1 MPIYE
6 YHCHKCGGVFEAW
19 QKFGDPAPSKCELCG
34 APGRNLAKLISGA
47 QVVFKGSGFYLTD
60 NKSAKNSN
68 LKSSPEESKPDSKTD
83 SKPESKTEK
92 KPDSPAE
99 KKPG

>member
-19 QKFGDPAPSKCELCG
+19 QSFGDPAPAKCELCG
-34 APGRNLAKLISGA
+34 AATRHLAKLISAA

-60 NKSAKNSN
+60 NSKAKNSN
-68 LKSSPEESKPDSKTD
+68 LNSKDDGGKPETPAAK
-83 SKPESKTEK
+83 KPESSSETKDGK
-92 KPDSPAE
+92 K
-99 KKPG
+99 

>member
-19 QKFGDPAPSKCELCG
+19 QKFGDPTPAKCELCG
-34 APGRNLAKLISGA
+34 APGRHLAKLISGA

-68 LKSSPEESKPDSKTD
+68 LKTNASEDKPDGKSESKPENGASKK
-83 SKPESKTEK
+83 SGGEN
-92 KPDSPAE
+92 KPD
-99 KKPG
+99 